1 MNVFIDSK
9 DLIEVLE
16 RSKPISAGE
25 LATVLAGADARLVV
39 TLASLWELLP
49 RGRRQ
54 GHWAQLVARLEQM
67 PVAFVRSVD
76 ITPLEF
82 REAVRAFKEA
92 REPSSIASQIFVSKW
107 YETFWRM
114 PKNFDEV
121 LAKTHLDM
129 LVGMSLVR
137 QVGMVL
143 DVTDDRS
150 RRRTARDRFAAQ
162 LAAERRWFASLRDYE
177 AFRYLAIETMARLD
191 DPLPE
196 PYEEFIRWL
205 YDNPRR
211 APGWRVALETRAEM
225 RADMRYKPKV
235 GDLSDL
241 VHLHLLP
248 YVTFFTADAAVAT
261 LARQAIKRL
270 DRTAPTDLT
279 ARIHPTLPTALAEL
293 ARATA

>member
-1 MNVFIDSK
+1 
-9 DLIEVLE
+9 
-16 RSKPISAGE
+16 
-25 LATVLAGADARLVV
+25 
-39 TLASLWELLP
+39 
-49 RGRRQ
+49 
-54 GHWAQLVARLEQM
+54 M

-92 REPSSIASQIFVSKW
+92 REPRSIESDIFVSKW

-129 LVGMSLVR
+129 LVGMNLVR

-150 RRRTARDRFAAQ
+150 RRRAARDRFAAQ
-162 LAAERRWFASLRDYE
+162 LVAERRWFASVRDYE

-205 YDNPRR
+205 YDRPHR

-225 RADMRYKPKV
+225 RADTRYKPKV

-248 YVTFFTADAAVAT
+248 YVSLFTADAAVAT
-261 LARQAIKRL
+261 LARQAIRRL
-270 DRTAPTDLT
+270 DRTAPSHLLT
-279 ARIHPTLPTALAEL
+279 RIHTTLPTALAEL
-293 ARATA
+293 ARPTSNSSP